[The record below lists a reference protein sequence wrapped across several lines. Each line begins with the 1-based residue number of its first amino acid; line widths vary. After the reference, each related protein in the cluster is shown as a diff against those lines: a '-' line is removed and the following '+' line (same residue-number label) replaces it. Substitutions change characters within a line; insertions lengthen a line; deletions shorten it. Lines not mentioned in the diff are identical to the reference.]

1 MNISAKIEDCKAMV
15 FAAGFGSRLKPFT
28 DNHPKAL
35 AMVNGKS
42 LLERN
47 LAYLNNFGIKNIVL
61 NVYHFADQIVD
72 FINNYSKNDMRIVI
86 SHEVDG
92 PFETGGGL
100 AFAVSNFSGS
110 TNPFFVMNVD
120 MLTNLDLKGMF
131 EFHQKKMPLATLAV
145 TQRES
150 SRQLL
155 FNKEMI
161 LVGWR
166 NQKTNEFKWCHE
178 EVQDYIPFSFS
189 GIHIIDSAIFNL
201 MPSSGVFSIMDVYLK
216 VAAEHPIKG
225 YNHTGDKII
234 DVGKPES
241 ILTAETLFDHKVD

>member
-28 DNHPKAL
+28 DSHPKAL

-47 LAYLNNFGIKNIVL
+47 LFYLKSFGIKNVVL
-61 NVYHFADQIVD
+61 NVFHFADQIYN
-72 FINNYSKNDMRIVI
+72 FLKNHGENEMSIVI

-100 AFAVSNFSGS
+100 AFAASNFSGS
-110 TNPFFVMNVD
+110 TNPFVVMNVD

-131 EFHQKKMPLATLAV
+131 EFHQKKRPLATLAV

-150 SRQLL
+150 SRQFL
-155 FNKEMI
+155 FNDEMS
-161 LVGWR
+161 LVGWK
-166 NQKTNEFKWCHE
+166 NKNTNEFKWTKG
-178 EVQDYIPFSFS
+178 EVKDVVPFSFS
-189 GIHIIDSAIFNL
+189 GIHIIDPAIFNL
-201 MPSSGVFSIMDVYLK
+201 MPSEGVFSITDVYLK
-216 VAAEHPIKG
+216 IAADKQIIG
-225 YNHTGDKII
+225 YNHTGDIII
-234 DVGKPES
+234 DVGKPEA
-241 ILTAETLFDHKVD
+241 ILTAETLFGN